1 MMTRLDK
8 ALASVVFVC
17 LAVLWI
23 FSGWVWGKGITA
35 LFFSSFVVQS
45 ALLGL
50 YAYKVHKRLAIN
62 WALLCFV
69 MNIGV
74 FIFFDIHMPGILGF
88 DNFAELSTVITIT
101 TITIFI
107 TLILLQNDPNQV
119 HLISWL
125 RNCYTKGFS
134 DCVP

>member
-35 LFFSSFVVQS
+35 LFFSSFVIQS

-50 YAYKVHKRLAIN
+50 YAHKLHKRLAIN

-74 FIFFDIHMPGILGF
+74 FILFDIHMPGTLGT
-88 DNFAELSTVITIT
+88 DNFAELSTVIIIT
-101 TITIFI
+101 TVTVLI
-107 TLILLQNDPNQV
+107 TLILLQMTQ
-119 HLISWL
+119 I
-125 RNCYTKGFS
+125 K
-134 DCVP
+134 